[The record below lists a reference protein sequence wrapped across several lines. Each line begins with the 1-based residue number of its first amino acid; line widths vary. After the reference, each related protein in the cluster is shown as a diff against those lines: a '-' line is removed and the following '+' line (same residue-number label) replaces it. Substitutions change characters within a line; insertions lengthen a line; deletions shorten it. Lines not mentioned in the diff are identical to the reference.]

1 MTDKKKDNDVS
12 ADAGAY
18 VLNALDKHDRD
29 AFDAQLGQYDELRNE
44 VTELNDTAVL
54 LGMAVDPV
62 TPSAGLKES
71 IMSKLATTPQ
81 LSRDVPPVR
90 ELHPV
95 VDPDAQI
102 PAHFNRKANARWFTR
117 PALAL
122 TSAAAAVALLI
133 GGGVAVALVTNG
145 SQQEQQADAVAALR
159 SAPDH
164 QTAKG
169 AISTGG
175 TATLVW
181 SPAQGKAAISVSGLK
196 ALPSGK
202 TYELWF
208 IDVHGI
214 PRAAGLFSGTTASRM
229 LDGKMSAGDTVGVT
243 VEPSGGSKSPTTTP
257 IVAIASA

>member
-1 MTDKKKDNDVS
+1 VTEKKNGNDMS
-12 ADAGAY
+12 ADSGAY
-18 VLNALDKHDRD
+18 VLNALDKHDRE
-29 AFDAQLGQYDELRNE
+29 AFDAQLDQYDDLRNE

-81 LSRDVPPVR
+81 LSRDVAPVR
-90 ELHPV
+90 ELRPV
-95 VDPDAQI
+95 A
-102 PAHFNRKANARWFTR
+102 NRKATARWFTR

-133 GGGVAVALVTNG
+133 GGGVAVSLATHG
-145 SQQEQQADAVAALR
+145 TQQEQQADAIAALR

-164 QTAKG
+164 QTAK
-169 AISTGG
+169 AAVSTGG

-181 SPAQGKAAISVSGLK
+181 SLAQRKAAISVSGLN

-208 IDVHGI
+208 IDAHGV
-214 PRAAGLFSGTTASRM
+214 PRAAGLFSATNASRL
-229 LDGKMSAGDTVGVT
+229 LDGKMSEGDTVGVT
-243 VEPSGGSKSPTTTP
+243 VEPAGGSKAPTTTP